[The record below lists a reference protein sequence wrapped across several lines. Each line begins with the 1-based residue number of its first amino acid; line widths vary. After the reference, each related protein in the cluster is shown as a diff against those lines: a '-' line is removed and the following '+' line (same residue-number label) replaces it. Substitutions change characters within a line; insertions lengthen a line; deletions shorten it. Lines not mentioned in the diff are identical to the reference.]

1 MKTIAATIAEL
12 RILIGYLGEKSQAN
26 WWSSDFF
33 SLTATAFLTP
43 IFNRSLF
50 LAQYQG
56 VTAAAAIIH
65 DSTIGVGRIYHLF
78 RLPISLEQ
86 ASAEMLN
93 DIRFVQTVQTRL
105 VNPEAALVRLAELAE
120 KQESLSSGP
129 ILVGQ
134 LDQDIVADLMR
145 AAGMYHAAFN
155 ADIQTY
161 PYMREVS

>member
-1 MKTIAATIAEL
+1 MKTIATTIAEL

-33 SLTATAFLTP
+33 SPTATAFLTP

-56 VTAAAAIIH
+56 VTAAAAKIH

-93 DIRFVQTVQTRL
+93 DISFVRTVQARL
-105 VNPEAALVRLAELAE
+105 VNREIALARLAELAD
-120 KQESLSSGP
+120 KQETLSSGP

-134 LDQDIVADLMR
+134 LDQDIVAELR
-145 AAGMYHAAFN
+145 CATGMYYAALT
-155 ADIQTY
+155 AGIQTY
-161 PYMREVS
+161 PYMREV

>member
-33 SLTATAFLTP
+33 SPTATAFLTP

-93 DIRFVQTVQTRL
+93 DIRFVQTRL